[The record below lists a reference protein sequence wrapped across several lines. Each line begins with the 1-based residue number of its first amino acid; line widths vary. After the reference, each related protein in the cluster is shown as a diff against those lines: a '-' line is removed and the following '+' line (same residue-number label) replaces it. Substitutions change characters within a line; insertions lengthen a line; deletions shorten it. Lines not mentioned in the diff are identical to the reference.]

1 MKRAPRVT
9 RAVSS
14 VSGAALAITFFLPA
28 VRDCGGSLVP
38 AEQLT
43 NYTPSSAG
51 DVLGWFAV
59 YVAAYLVALLLS
71 AAAVGR
77 LVGADWG
84 RKLLGGGV
92 VLLVSVTLGCL
103 ALFNLVELVRGFG
116 MEHAALALG
125 ALVIALYLASSQR
138 LGAWG
143 MLRGTMTIA
152 FAMSLWFGFFA
163 FTDGAL
169 YGVRIS
175 FAAALGLL
183 AATIVEGVSLLGR
196 RLFW

>member
-1 MKRAPRVT
+1 M
-9 RAVSS
+9 SS
-14 VSGAALAITFFLPA
+14 VSGAVLAITFFLPA
-28 VRDCGGSLVP
+28 VRDCGAPLVP
-38 AEQLT
+38 AEQLARHP
-43 NYTPSSAG
+43 PSSAG

-59 YVAAYLVALLLS
+59 YVAAYLVGLLLS

-77 LVGADWG
+77 VMGADWG
-84 RKLLGGGV
+84 RKLLAGV

-103 ALFNLVELVRGFG
+103 ALFNLVELSRGFG
-116 MEHAALALG
+116 MEHAAVALG
-125 ALVIALYLASSQR
+125 ALVVALYLASSQR

-143 MLRGTMTIA
+143 MLRGTMTIG
-152 FAMSLWFGFFA
+152 FGMCVWFGFFA
-163 FTDGAL
+163 LTDGAL

-183 AATIVEGVSLLGR
+183 VATIVEGVSLLGR